1 MSLPSDAHTK
11 NAHAQG
17 LFDGIAGSYEWP
29 AEVFSFFQYGRWRRF
44 LVSQL
49 RVSQQAAV
57 LDVCTGTGL
66 VASDIASRFRCRVVG
81 IDLSDGMIEQARRN
95 LTSARIA
102 PAVSLVKG
110 CAENLP
116 FSDNS
121 FDAIV
126 FTYLFR
132 YVEDPEATLGELSR
146 VLRSGGQMVSLEFFV
161 PRGPIVYGLWLLHTR
176 LVMPVI
182 SRLLPGGW
190 REVGSFLG
198 PSISKFYRKHTLRDL
213 SEMWAR
219 AGVGQLQA
227 KLLSLGG
234 AVAMWGRKGG
244 PG

>member
-1 MSLPSDAHTK
+1 MSLTSDAQTK

-17 LFDGIAGSYEWP
+17 LFDGIAGSYECP

-49 RVSQQAAV
+49 RVSQQASV

-66 VASDIASRFRCRVVG
+66 VASDIAGRFRCRVVG

-95 LTSARIA
+95 LKSARVA
-102 PAVSLVKG
+102 PAVCLVKG
-110 CAENLP
+110 RAENLP
-116 FSDNS
+116 FADSS
-121 FDAIV
+121 FDVIV
-126 FTYLFR
+126 FTYLLR
-132 YVEDPEATLGELSR
+132 YVEDPEATLYELSR
-146 VLRSGGQMVSLEFFV
+146 VLRPGGQMVSLEFYV
-161 PRGPIVYGLWLLHTR
+161 PRAPIIHGLWLLHTL
-176 LVMPVI
+176 LVIPVI

-198 PSISKFYRKHTLRDL
+198 PSISEFYRKHSLRDL
-213 SEMWAR
+213 KGMWVR
-219 AGVGQLQA
+219 AGVGQLQTR
-227 KLLSLGG
+227 LLSLGG